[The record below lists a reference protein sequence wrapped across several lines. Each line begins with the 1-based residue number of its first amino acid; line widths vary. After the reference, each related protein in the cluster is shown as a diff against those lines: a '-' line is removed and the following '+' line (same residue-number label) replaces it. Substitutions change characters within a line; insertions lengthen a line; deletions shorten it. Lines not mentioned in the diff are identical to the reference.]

1 MRASHAWALLP
12 LLTLLD
18 MPSAF
23 GVHTSSCHQ
32 IRELDLAAHP
42 SDYQLLRRLKEECEN
57 ELAQSPDASLRA
69 TIAGSSLDK
78 EFAAAHRTRLAVRE
92 QLLNRAAAII
102 AELRASK
109 SDQQNPPSDT
119 FYAVRAD
126 ELSSLVLNAKS
137 ERTKNLRAYLQ
148 STLRQDLETPDLE
161 SDEAIALQNALQQ
174 RVAAYAAQSDQQT
187 EAVDRRLD
195 AMLSEAAATV
205 RRLRLTATVRF
216 ARQIDEE
223 IAAAASDVANSIRA
237 DTAWQRFASAS
248 KIEQILQDAL
258 VRTNAGML
266 AAAETRMQ
274 YAEQAHARFMAGL
287 PSITK
292 EVVIARHSTDLLGSI
307 AALRKAG
314 QQMTPQDAERRTA
327 AYLKFRFGQYTKNRD
342 RCLAKYPSQRASLLR
357 LEKDVA
363 ALTDLRNAIP
373 DAGVRAIVLES
384 VANRADIA
392 NELCRGL

>member
-12 LLTLLD
+12 LLTLLY

-42 SDYQLLRRLKEECEN
+42 SDYQLLRRLKKECEN

-109 SDQQNPPSDT
+109 SDQQNLPSDT

-126 ELSSLVLNAKS
+126 ELSSLVLNARS
-137 ERTKNLRAYLQ
+137 ERTKKLRAYLQ
-148 STLRQDLETPDLE
+148 STLRQDLERRDLE

-248 KIEQILQDAL
+248 RIEQILQDAL

-266 AAAETRMQ
+266 AAAETRVQ

-292 EVVIARHSTDLLGSI
+292 EVVIARRSTDLMGSI

-327 AYLKFRFGQYTKNRD
+327 AYLRFRFGQYTKNRD

-392 NELCRGL
+392 NELCREL